1 MALATEALAM
11 VAVSGEL
18 RAAVLMLTIEPTAG
32 RSTAGRSEA
41 SGTAEGVVERPE
53 ELLRAGGSEPWTSVV
68 TADGVTEVS
77 IGLAVDSVTM
87 ERRRS
92 ARLGL
97 ATTAQATTCER
108 GPWRTR
114 SGMARQPRA
123 GGAAEEEKWA
133 LADAISL
140 VRTLRRKRSQGP
152 VNGTRDP

>member
-1 MALATEALAM
+1 M

-97 ATTAQATTCER
+97 ATTAPLPRVNAAPGGR
-108 GPWRTR
+108 VPVWLGNR
-114 SGMARQPRA
+114 AREA
-123 GGAAEEEKWA
+123 
-133 LADAISL
+133 
-140 VRTLRRKRSQGP
+140 RRKRR
-152 VNGTRDP
+152 NGLWRTPSLSCEP